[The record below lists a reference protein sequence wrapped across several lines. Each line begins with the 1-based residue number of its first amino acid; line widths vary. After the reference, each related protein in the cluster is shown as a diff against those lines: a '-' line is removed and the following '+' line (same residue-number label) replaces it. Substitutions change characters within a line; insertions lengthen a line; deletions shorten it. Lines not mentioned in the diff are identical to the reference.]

1 MPANLTPQYYAAEEK
16 YKLAV
21 SPEEKLDALKEM
33 LATIPKHKGTE
44 KLQADIKKKISL
56 LKKESQKKKN
66 KSGFNPFHV
75 EKQGA
80 GQVVMAGYPNVGK
93 STLLKTLTRANPKVA
108 EYPFT
113 TTIPLAG
120 MMPYED
126 ILIQL
131 VDTPPITPEL
141 VPAGLM
147 GTFKAADALLV
158 IIDAAS
164 ENCLEQ
170 LDETLKLLAEKKI
183 IFLPEQEENQGGLP
197 YLVVA
202 NKTGSPESLNNL
214 AVIRELMPAVKI
226 IPFTPSEASRDD
238 LKKAIFQMLG
248 IVRIYSKPPGHEP
261 DMNRPFTI
269 KEGGT
274 VLDFAAAVHRDFPA
288 KLKNA
293 LVWGSSKFDGQAVP
307 KDYVLKDKDIV
318 ELQL

>member
-21 SPEEKLDALKEM
+21 SPEEKLDALKDM

-56 LKKESQKKKN
+56 FRKENQKKKN
-66 KSGFNPFHV
+66 KGSFNPFHV

-93 STLLKTLTRANPKVA
+93 SSLLKTLTRANPKVA

-113 TTIPLAG
+113 TTLPLTG

-141 VPAGLM
+141 VPAGLL

-158 IIDAAS
+158 IIDAAA
-164 ENCLEQ
+164 ETCLEQ

-183 IFLPEQEENQGGLP
+183 ISLPEQEAQRGLP
-197 YLVVA
+197 YLVAA
-202 NKTGSPESLNNL
+202 NRADSPESLNNL
-214 AVIRELMPAVKI
+214 AIIRELMPAI
-226 IPFTPSEASRDD
+226 RINPLASSETRDV
-238 LKKAIFQMLG
+238 LKAAIFNMLG
-248 IVRIYSKPPGHEP
+248 IVRIYSKPPGREP
-261 DMNRPFTI
+261 ELDRPFTI
-269 KEGGT
+269 KKGGT

-307 KDYVLKDKDIV
+307 KDYVLEDKDIV
-318 ELQL
+318 ELQI